1 MFFFAHLALVYHLY
15 NGHQVAAEIL
25 TSFLKAHADLLATL
39 PVTTAAVQEGLR
51 KPPREVTGSGKVVDT
66 VHVDTLKALCK
77 LGVEDDRMASRVVLL
92 LRGEL
97 AEVTQCPVLV
107 AIDEWSC
114 LFEHTSHFYRE
125 IPLQAEQMTL
135 VRALRDLGSCGTRQA
150 PPLPL
155 TKDTSQGGLEA
166 AAGNSTAAAS
176 RGWLKRGLVLAAE
189 TTRFPR
195 SVEKDY
201 FQKGRAGYHLKGNK
215 GESAGARRV
224 AVSNFEPAEF
234 TAACDFLAES
244 NVLHA
249 DGPDQRGLL
258 AMYSQFNPAALV
270 ERAML
275 S

>member
-1 MFFFAHLALVYHLY
+1 
-15 NGHQVAAEIL
+15 VAAEIL

-39 PVTTAAVQEGLR
+39 PVTTPAVQEGLR

-66 VHVDTLKALCK
+66 VHVDTLKALCEA
-77 LGVEDDRMASRVVLL
+77 GVEDDRMASRVVLL

-125 IPLQAEQMTL
+125 IPLKAEQMTL

-155 TKDTSQGGLEA
+155 TKEASKGGLEA
-166 AAGNSTAAAS
+166 AAAAAATAAEGGNSTAT

-195 SVEKDY
+195 SVELDY

-215 GESAGARRV
+215 GETAGARRV
-224 AVSNFEPAEF
+224 AISNFEPAEF

-244 NVLHA
+244 EVLHA